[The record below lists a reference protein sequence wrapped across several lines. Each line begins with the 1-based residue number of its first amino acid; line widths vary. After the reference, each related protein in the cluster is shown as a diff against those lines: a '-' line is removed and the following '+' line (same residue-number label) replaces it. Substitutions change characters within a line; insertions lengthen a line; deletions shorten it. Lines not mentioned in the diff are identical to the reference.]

1 MASPFLWSM
10 MADSV
15 DYGEYRTGRRIT
27 GLTLS
32 GALLALKMGMAAGG
46 ALLGWMLAYFG
57 YQNQADV
64 QTATALH
71 GICVMFSIVPAIGHA
86 ALFLTVRRYRL
97 NDARNEEIR
106 IELQRRGTGVDE
118 TI

>member
-1 MASPFLWSM
+1 
-10 MADSV
+10 
-15 DYGEYRTGRRIT
+15 
-27 GLTLS
+27 
-32 GALLALKMGMAAGG
+32 
-46 ALLGWMLAYFG
+46 
-57 YQNQADV
+57 
-64 QTATALH
+64 
-71 GICVMFSIVPAIGHA
+71 MFSIVPAIGHA